1 MKSITT
7 QLAIITISLSLIFTV
22 HTYAEIDFSTAR
34 GIWLLDEGEGT
45 VINDMSGN
53 ENHGELQGG
62 EWVEGPDGPAL
73 SLNGNNDRVII
84 ADSDSLYLEEAW
96 TITAWTFVNTTE
108 NGFGHILG
116 KRPASGTVANYAFRT
131 SGNGAGWEAYYARDG
146 WKGAWNQG
154 SVKKGEWL
162 YMTATYDGTDTI
174 KIYENGTEIG
184 SVGGM
189 GGPAPRNDTE
199 VNIGGWTNNTSETLD
214 GMLAQVAL
222 FSVALAEEDINTLME
237 EGLSSL
243 AAVEPSNKL
252 ATTWANIKSQ

>member
-1 MKSITT
+1 MKSIITC
-7 QLAIITISLSLIFTV
+7 LAIITISLTLTI
-22 HTYAEIDFSTAR
+22 HTYAEVDLETAR

-45 VINDMSGN
+45 TINDMSGN

-62 EWVEGPDGPAL
+62 EWIKAPGGGSAL
-73 SLNGNNDRVII
+73 SLNGQNDRVII
-84 ADSDSLYLEEAW
+84 QDSDSLYLQNAW
-96 TITAWTFVNTTE
+96 TITSWVYVNTTE

-131 SGNGAGWEAYYARDG
+131 SGNGTGWEAYYARDG

-162 YMTATYDGTDTI
+162 YMTATYDGEDTI
-174 KIYENGTEIG
+174 KIYENGSEIG

-199 VNIGGWTNNTSETLD
+199 VNIGGWTDNTSETLD
-214 GMLAQVAL
+214 GMLYEVAL
-222 FSVALAEEDINTLME
+222 FSVALEEADINFLMDH
-237 EGLSSL
+237 GLSSVL
-243 AAVEPSNKL
+243 TAVEPSDKL
-252 ATTWANIKSQ
+252 ATTWASLKSQ